1 MCTVHVTKHIHVH
14 VHMYNAHVHVLATCT
29 TTHIHV
35 YVCIILIMYM
45 YHIDTQVLLN
55 HMSVSE
61 STTASI
67 DLVTQ
72 LSILD
77 CLLVLSERLKK
88 TLELSYYNILTND
101 MKDKITMSNNF
112 HTPSS
117 TPDLESLPHESLLLL
132 ISRKLDITGFSELV
146 LSKVLKFLSM
156 CIDTHLPWLNI
167 EDNDILIDTLV
178 GVVCVIMRLVISLCD
193 LIMIS
198 VNEDEEESIRKVLY
212 LHFNMFTCASTCTCI
227 ILMYTFIHLHVC
239 VHVYMYMRL
248 LSPIYYLAV
257 DIHVHVVKGHLQIFS
272 TYMYVYMYVFS
283 TIYRCIHCTCT
294 CIFIQVTN

>member
-14 VHMYNAHVHVLATCT
+14 VHMYNVLATCT

-101 MKDKITMSNNF
+101 MKDKITMSDEF

-132 ISRKLDITGFSELV
+132 FSRKLDITGFSELV
-146 LSKVLKFLSM
+146 LSKVLKFLST

-167 EDNDILIDTLV
+167 EDNDSNDILINTLV
-178 GVVCVIMRLVISLCD
+178 GVVSVTMRLVISLCD
-193 LIMIS
+193 IIMIS

-212 LHFNMFTCASTCTCI
+212 LHFNMFTCASTCTWI
-227 ILMYTFIHLHVC
+227 ILLFNVYIYTFTC
-239 VHVYMYMRL
+239 M
-248 LSPIYYLAV
+248 
-257 DIHVHVVKGHLQIFS
+257 
-272 TYMYVYMYVFS
+272 
-283 TIYRCIHCTCT
+283 CTCT
-294 CIFIQVTN
+294 

>member
-1 MCTVHVTKHIHVH
+1 MYMCTVHVTKHI
-14 VHMYNAHVHVLATCT
+14 HVHVLATCT

-35 YVCIILIMYM
+35 YLCIILIMYMYTCTCYMYM

-61 STTASI
+61 STSDSI
-67 DLVTQ
+67 DVVTQ

-101 MKDKITMSNNF
+101 MKDKITVSNDF

-117 TPDLESLPHESLLLL
+117 TPDLESLPRESLLLL
-132 ISRKLDITGFSELV
+132 FSRKLDITGFSELI

-167 EDNDILIDTLV
+167 EDNDTNDILINTLV
-178 GVVCVIMRLVISLCD
+178 GVVCVTMRLVISLCD
-193 LIMIS
+193 LSMIS

-212 LHFNMFTCASTCTCI
+212 LHFNMFTCI
-227 ILMYTFIHLHVC
+227 QYMYTI
-239 VHVYMYMRL
+239 
-248 LSPIYYLAV
+248 
-257 DIHVHVVKGHLQIFS
+257 
-272 TYMYVYMYVFS
+272 
-283 TIYRCIHCTCT
+283 
-294 CIFIQVTN
+294 